1 MESVMKDDWK
11 KSLPH
16 LRQARHEA
24 QTGIKKLE
32 KASEALKLF
41 MDDNE
46 SARTNPARQDHLESV
61 EKRLVKARF
70 EIVEIDRLI
79 EELENAWR
87 E

>member
-1 MESVMKDDWK
+1 
-11 KSLPH
+11 LPH
-16 LRQARHEA
+16 LCQARDEA

-41 MDDNE
+41 MDVNE
-46 SARTNPARQDHLESV
+46 SARTNPARQEHLESI